1 MTSLFVT
8 FTVSF
13 LFVLLGRINRTNA
26 QELVG
31 CAAVDCPTRYENSD
45 SPTCQ
50 VESTDMTLVGLFSY
64 QTPLSED
71 NLTWTIG
78 DSGLQSIITTYN
90 RTVTRSFY
98 LGTPPSLN
106 LTSSTLTHRGCAI
119 SIVSPDRGAYQFY
132 SKGAPQY
139 ANEASCAGALGENCI
154 DDLTGRVDELAR
166 SNAGAD
172 TYSFCANI
180 GEGLQANPPLS
191 CYIRGQRI
199 EAVALTGSSAR
210 QSIVEQENGSS
221 NCWPTL
227 PKTNELTKIFE
238 YDHVAY
244 LDDTVPWLGYNP
256 LITVFQATENQTGAS
271 LDDSV
276 DIQLACMKIV
286 DSDNFSGRTLDNGT
300 RTGDAEDSASIL
312 QGNSVW
318 SVMVLVAGAMFL
330 VV

>member
-1 MTSLFVT
+1 MSWL
-8 FTVSF
+8 
-13 LFVLLGRINRTNA
+13 
-26 QELVG
+26 
-31 CAAVDCPTRYENSD
+31 DP
-45 SPTCQ
+45 
-50 VESTDMTLVGLFSY
+50 TLV
-64 QTPLSED
+64 
-71 NLTWTIG
+71 
-78 DSGLQSIITTYN
+78 
-90 RTVTRSFY
+90 RTRIASV
-98 LGTPPSLN
+98 P
-106 LTSSTLTHRGCAI
+106 TLERAFRLIHH
-119 SIVSPDRGAYQFY
+119 
-132 SKGAPQY
+132 
-139 ANEASCAGALGENCI
+139 
-154 DDLTGRVDELAR
+154 
-166 SNAGAD
+166 
-172 TYSFCANI
+172 
-180 GEGLQANPPLS
+180 LS

-210 QSIVEQENGSS
+210 QSIVEQRNGSS

-227 PKTNELTKIFE
+227 PKTSDLTKIFE

-276 DIQLACMKIV
+276 DIRLACMKIV

-300 RTGDAEDSASIL
+300 GTGDAEDGASIL